1 MEDIEDAGIYCAT
14 FSNNISRFYSV
25 AEKRCKGK
33 ISCHVAA
40 TMVATRKH
48 LLNIAA
54 PVFL

>member
-1 MEDIEDAGIYCAT
+1 MEYIEDAGIYCAT